1 MEIEIE
7 IEVNFEDEVKRLV
20 NFSYQ
25 VEFQV
30 LEEVENLE
38 ERIVLV
44 SL

>member
-25 VEFQV
+25 VELQV

>member
-25 VEFQV
+25 VELQV
-30 LEEVENLE
+30 FEEVENLE